1 MGRHETPPAL
11 PPRGLSRADAAAY
24 LGVSATLFGQFV
36 DAGVLPAPKR
46 LAARCV
52 WDRLSLDRAFDDLP
66 EVLKPGQD
74 GPADPWK
81 DVAP

>member
-1 MGRHETPPAL
+1 MGRHEPPPAVS
-11 PPRGLSRADAAAY
+11 PRGLSRADAAAY
-24 LGVSATLFGQFV
+24 VGISATLFGQLV
-36 DAGVLPAPKR
+36 EAGVFPAPKR
-46 LAARCV
+46 LAGRCV

-74 GPADPWK
+74 GATDPWK